1 MEQLLEILYSLDRRS
16 RNVIIEALDPDVV
29 DYIIYEEEAAAEE
42 AKPSLRDRASAL
54 AQNVRGRLPEADSY
68 AGQAGIGAGVGAGVG
83 AAGAAIHWA
92 AKRRALSKKLKAC
105 TTDECKQQ
113 VKSQISA
120 LKKSALKRGLAA
132 TALGAAGG
140 AGVGLAK
147 KGVEG
152 TDFYQKNISHRLPY
166 FMLSPSGRKV
176 RRAEKG

>member
-1 MEQLLEILYSLDRRS
+1 
-16 RNVIIEALDPDVV
+16 
-29 DYIIYEEEAAAEE
+29 
-42 AKPSLRDRASAL
+42 
-54 AQNVRGRLPEADSY
+54 
-68 AGQAGIGAGVGAGVG
+68 
-83 AAGAAIHWA
+83 
-92 AKRRALSKKLKAC
+92 LSKKLKAC